1 LWKIYPIALN
11 TIRVIEVLKKK
22 DLRKFIH
29 LPAKIHKDH
38 TNWVPPIYMDERIFF
53 NPKKNLAFNHSTTII
68 LLAQRGQEV
77 VGRIMGIINHQ
88 YNAKHNV
95 KDARFFYFDAYDD
108 VEVAHALIR
117 QVEQW
122 ALSNGMDRLIGPL
135 GFSDKDPQGL
145 QIEGYDEPNVIAT
158 NCNLPYLVDFV
169 LSAGYEKE
177 LDLVVYKVMVPSLI
191 PEFYLKIYERTL
203 SNNPELR
210 LVNLKSKREIK
221 PLIRPVLTLVN
232 ETFKEIY
239 GFDELSEKEMD
250 EFAARYMMVLDY
262 RFLKVVKNQQDEV
275 VAFVLGIPDLSQG
288 VRRSKGYMLPFG
300 VFHVLRSQRQTKQLN
315 LLLGAIK
322 PEYQNKGISTMLGV
336 SMLSEAIKAGMTHID
351 SHLEMETNLKVR
363 AEMERMGGV
372 VYKKFRVFYKNL
384 NGQG

>member
-1 LWKIYPIALN
+1 
-11 TIRVIEVLKKK
+11 
-22 DLRKFIH
+22 
-29 LPAKIHKDH
+29 
-38 TNWVPPIYMDERIFF
+38 MDERIFF

-88 YNAKHNV
+88 YNAKHYV

-177 LDLVVYKVMVPSLI
+177 LDLVVYKVMVPSQI
-191 PEFYLKIYERTL
+191 PEFYLKIYERTF

-210 LVNLKSKREIK
+210 LVSLKSKREIK

>member
-1 LWKIYPIALN
+1 MWKIYPIALN

-88 YNAKHNV
+88 YNAKHYV

-177 LDLVVYKVMVPSLI
+177 LDLVVYKVMVPSQI
-191 PEFYLKIYERTL
+191 PEFYLKIYERTF

-210 LVNLKSKREIK
+210 LVSLKSKREIK